1 MSIIKVI
8 VNALPESASRCFAAE
23 SHWNALEEFEVVEC
37 RFKQVWAYIDFD
49 NFITQRCP
57 GCPLELEKQA
67 KGAPP
72 RYQPGATVYLNENT
86 KWEDGDYVLNPEMNI
101 KMNINYEPSLTDEL
115 LKDRQSSDV
124 MLERICELAIEKDNY
139 RKWSE
144 NLESRLNNYENL
156 NDDLVDENEKLET
169 RIAELEK
176 LIDQLVE
183 AGRALTSVAE
193 WRYANLTELLAW
205 DTLVENIYKERGK

>member
-101 KMNINYEPSLTDEL
+101 KMNINCEQSLTDEL
-115 LKDRQSSDV
+115 PKDRQSTEV
-124 MLERICELAIEKDNY
+124 LLA
-139 RKWSE
+139 
-144 NLESRLNNYENL
+144 
-156 NDDLVDENEKLET
+156 

-176 LIDQLVE
+176 LIDQLIE
-183 AGRALTSVAE
+183 AGRAVTSVAE
-193 WRYANLTELLAW
+193 WRYANLPELLAW
-205 DTLVENIYKERGK
+205 DTLVDKIYKERENEPRY